1 LTPSGGGNLCEAK
14 TSKLK
19 EQIKRTKETG
29 SPLRR
34 RASLTSA
41 SISRL
46 DFCATPSAPSRNTG
60 MTSSAPSTG
69 CSAAPDFTQ
78 RLMRDAMA
86 PPERETFVR
95 SYNVS
100 RTTIFRLREG

>member
-1 LTPSGGGNLCEAK
+1 
-14 TSKLK
+14 
-19 EQIKRTKETG
+19 
-29 SPLRR
+29 
-34 RASLTSA
+34 
-41 SISRL
+41 
-46 DFCATPSAPSRNTG
+46 